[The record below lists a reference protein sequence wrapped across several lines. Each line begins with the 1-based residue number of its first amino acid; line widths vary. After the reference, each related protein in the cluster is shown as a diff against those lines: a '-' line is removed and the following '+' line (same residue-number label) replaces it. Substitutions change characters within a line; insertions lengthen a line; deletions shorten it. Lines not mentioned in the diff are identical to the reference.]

1 MGWEQEI
8 AEQKKRNC
16 SVQKSNIRWEFS
28 PGDLR
33 NRGWVPESTR
43 EELRDRCVVCR
54 SDRSEGGSDAE
65 QTGP

>member
-16 SVQKSNIRWEFS
+16 SVQKSKYKVEFS

-33 NRGWVPESTR
+33 NRGWGPERPSKR
-43 EELRDRCVVCR
+43 RAEGQVCGLRI
-54 SDRSEGGSDAE
+54 
-65 QTGP
+65 